1 METRHER
8 GARRSVPAMN
18 DSIIPPTV
26 RGVLKRLARGADDR
40 ATALS
45 VILLL
50 RSLRAASAGGVE
62 VEVSA
67 HGAGVLVTVEHVEAG
82 LWLAEI
88 LPVSMRAL
96 HEVLEEMPELLR
108 DLERSGEG
116 DTAVVRVRCVGGPGM
131 RALETPVSLPS
142 PALLAAS
149 SRATLPGEV

>member
-1 METRHER
+1 
-8 GARRSVPAMN
+8 
-18 DSIIPPTV
+18 
-26 RGVLKRLARGADDR
+26 
-40 ATALS
+40 
-45 VILLL
+45 
-50 RSLRAASAGGVE
+50 
-62 VEVSA
+62 
-67 HGAGVLVTVEHVEAG
+67 
-82 LWLAEI
+82 
-88 LPVSMRAL
+88 MRAL